1 MLPSEELLPLLGA
14 AALAFSILSYV
25 ILDGTDLGVGIL
37 FAANHSD
44 EDRHIMGI
52 SILPIWD
59 GNETWLVLGGGG
71 LIALFPAAYSIFLTA
86 TYVPIF
92 LMLFGLIFRAVA
104 LEYRDGAAT
113 RQRRRMFDLA
123 LLGGSTL
130 AAFCQG
136 IVLGSLLQGIPHDGQ
151 QYSGDGWGW
160 LSAFSVFCGAG
171 LVLGYALMGTCW
183 LIWRTE
189 GEIHRRARRQARW
202 LAALTLALLASAVYW
217 SVSLDATYGERLS
230 KPWICGPL
238 LVVLALLIPCFKRAL
253 AARHDFLPLFVVIA
267 GFVVAFAGLFAAMY
281 PMVVPPSLTFTQAAS
296 AASSQTFI
304 LVGFSVLIPFTL
316 AYSTYGYWI
325 FRGKVKPRGRT
336 Q

>member
-92 LMLFGLIFRAVA
+92 LMLFALIFRAVA
-104 LEYRDGAAT
+104 LEYRDGTAT
-113 RQRRRMFDLA
+113 RQRRRLLDLT

-136 IVLGSLLQGIPHDGQ
+136 VVLGALLQGIPHDGQ
-151 QYSGDGWGW
+151 QYIGNGWGW
-160 LSAFSVFCGAG
+160 LSGFSVFCGAG
-171 LVLGYALMGTCW
+171 LVLSYALMGACW

-189 GEIHRRARRQARW
+189 GEIQHRARRQACW
-202 LAALTLALLASAVYW
+202 LAVLTLGLLAVAVFW
-217 SVSLDATYGERLS
+217 TMRLDPTYGERLS
-230 KPWICGPL
+230 QPWIAGPL
-238 LVVLALLIPCFKRAL
+238 LVLLALLIPGFKRAL
-253 AARHDFLPLFVVIA
+253 AARHDFLPLFAVIA
-267 GFVVAFAGLFAAMY
+267 GFVIASAGLFAAMY
-281 PMVVPPSLTFTQAAS
+281 PMVIPPSLTFTEAAS
-296 AASSQTFI
+296 SASSQTFI
-304 LVGFSVLIPFTL
+304 LVGFAVLIPFTL
-316 AYSTYGYWI
+316 AYSTYGYWV
-325 FRGKVKPRGRT
+325 FRGKVKPRGQT
-336 Q
+336 E

>member
-160 LSAFSVFCGAG
+160 LSGFSVFCGAG

-189 GEIHRRARRQARW
+189 GGIHRRARRQARW
-202 LAALTLALLASAVYW
+202 LAALTLALLAIAVYW

-253 AARHDFLPLFVVIA
+253 AARHDFLPLFVVIT

>member
-1 MLPSEELLPLLGA
+1 MISDELLHVFSA
-14 AALAFSILSYV
+14 AALAFSILAYV

-37 FAANHSD
+37 FAANRSD

-86 TYVPIF
+86 TYIPIF

-113 RQRRRMFDLA
+113 RHRRRLFDMV

-136 IVLGSLLQGIPHDGQ
+136 VVLGALLQGIPHDGQ

-160 LSAFSVFCGAG
+160 LSGFSMFCGVG
-171 LVLGYALMGTCW
+171 LVIGYALMGTCW

-189 GEIHRRARRQARW
+189 GEIQHRARRQAGW
-202 LAALTLALLASAVYW
+202 LAALTLLLLAVALYW
-217 SVSLDATYGERLS
+217 TMQLDTAYRDRLLH
-230 KPWICGPL
+230 PWVAGPL
-238 LVVLALLIPCFKRAL
+238 LVLSMLLIPCFKRAL
-253 AARHDFLPLFVVIA
+253 IANQDFLPLFVVIA
-267 GFVVAFAGLFAAMY
+267 GFVTAFAGLFAATF
-281 PMVVPPSLTFTQAAS
+281 PMVIPPSLTFAQAAS
-296 AASSQTFI
+296 SASSQAFI
-304 LVGFSVLIPFTL
+304 LIGFAVLIPFTL

-336 Q
+336 

>member
-1 MLPSEELLPLLGA
+1 MPLSDELFPLLGA

-44 EDRHIMGI
+44 EDRHLMGM

-86 TYVPIF
+86 TYIPIF

-113 RQRRRMFDLA
+113 RQRRRMFDLG

-136 IVLGSLLQGIPHDGQ
+136 IVLGALLQGIPHDGQ
-151 QYSGDGWGW
+151 QYSGNGWGW
-160 LSAFSVFCGAG
+160 LSGFSLFCGAG
-171 LVLGYALMGTCW
+171 LVVGYALMGTCW

-189 GEIHRRARRQARW
+189 GDIQVRARRQARW
-202 LAALTLALLASAVYW
+202 LATLTLVLLAVALLWTMQLEAAYR
-217 SVSLDATYGERLS
+217 ERLAQ
-230 KPWICGPL
+230 PLIAGPL
-238 LVVLALLIPCFKRAL
+238 LILLALLIPSFNRSLGAH
-253 AARHDFLPLFVVIA
+253 HDYLPLFVTIGGVLI
-267 GFVVAFAGLFAAMY
+267 AFAGLLAALY
-281 PMVVPPSLTFTQAAS
+281 PMVIPPSLTFAQ
-296 AASSQTFI
+296 ASSAPSSQAFI
-304 LVGFSVLIPFTL
+304 LVGFAVLIPFTL
-316 AYSTYGYWI
+316 AYSTYGYWV
-325 FRGKVKPRGRT
+325 FRGKVKPRGGD
-336 Q
+336 